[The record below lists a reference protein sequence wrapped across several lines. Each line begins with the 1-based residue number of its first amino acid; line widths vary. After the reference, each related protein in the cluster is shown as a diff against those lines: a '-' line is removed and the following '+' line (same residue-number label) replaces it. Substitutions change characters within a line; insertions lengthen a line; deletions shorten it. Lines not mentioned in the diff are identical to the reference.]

1 MARATTGSLHLLS
14 SPFPPPPHRSPP
26 LLTAGVRLRRR
37 RRASSLVIAAMA
49 DAAAAPSPPS
59 SSSAALPHSTLE
71 TLGGGKDSILP
82 ALKSLERPFKAFP
95 VVGWSRH
102 IETIF
107 AAYFRSAPAVDF
119 RYRRVCL
126 RAPDDGAVAIDW
138 AAGDDARLPA
148 DTPVLILM
156 HGLSGGSGDSYVKHM
171 FAEARRNG
179 WRAVAYNGRGG
190 GDSPVT
196 TPQFYSASYTEDIR
210 MVVKHVKTLYP
221 SANVY
226 AVGWSLGGNILVRY
240 LGEESQNCPLSGAV
254 SLCNPFNLV
263 MADEDIRKGLN
274 NIYDRAIANSLSKI
288 FQKNRLLFEGIGGEY
303 NIDLADNGKTIRD
316 YDEAITR
323 VTFGFKSVDEYYS
336 KSCSS
341 DSIKHVRIP
350 LLCIQHK
357 CFLKYG
363 FNGRRDVKPMY
374 SANKAYV
381 WVDRKMEDLVGQI
394 NRLDSMA
401 CSPPSSL
408 PWKVFVNTQA
418 FTRSIELPSMEYK
431 FPTCTA
437 ENDPV
442 APSRAIPREDIKA
455 NPSCLLIVTPNGGH
469 LGWVAGDDAPF
480 GAPWTDRVAMEFL
493 NHVEKGR
500 REN

>member
-1 MARATTGSLHLLS
+1 MARATTGCLHLHF
-14 SPFPPPPHRSPP
+14 SPFPPQPHKSPP
-26 LLTAGVRLRRR
+26 FIAAGVLHRRHRRR
-37 RRASSLVIAAMA
+37 SSSTILAATA
-49 DAAAAPSPPS
+49 DAAPSLPS
-59 SSSAALPHSTLE
+59 SSAAPALPHSTLE
-71 TLGGGKDSILP
+71 IIGGGKDSILP

-102 IETIF
+102 VETIF
-107 AAYFRSAPAVDF
+107 AAYFRSTPAVDF

-126 RAPDDGAVAIDW
+126 RTPDDGAVAIDW
-138 AAGDDARLPA
+138 AAGDDVRLPA

-179 WRAVAYNGRGG
+179 WRVVAYNGRGG
-190 GDSPVT
+190 GGSPVT

-288 FQKNRLLFEGIGGEY
+288 FLKSRLLFEGIGGEY

-316 YDEAITR
+316 YDDAITR

-350 LLCIQHK
+350 LLCIQ
-357 CFLKYG
+357 
-363 FNGRRDVKPMY
+363 
-374 SANKAYV
+374 
-381 WVDRKMEDLVGQI
+381 
-394 NRLDSMA
+394 
-401 CSPPSSL
+401 
-408 PWKVFVNTQA
+408 
-418 FTRSIELPSMEYK
+418 
-431 FPTCTA
+431 A

-455 NPSCLLIVTPNGGH
+455 NPNCLLIVTPNGGH
-469 LGWVAGDDAPF
+469 LGWVAGDGAPF